1 METTEKIDKYCS
13 LCAEKEYMEPKK
25 CFLSE
30 EALNLIKLGLDVSTS
45 DIEFQG
51 QPNWSV
57 NRILK
62 LFPNIK
68 LEFGIKITC
77 YAYGD
82 EGELI
87 VKETSEFQQDAL
99 YRVVCYILKN
109 YGNN

>member
-1 METTEKIDKYCS
+1 MEN
-13 LCAEKEYMEPKK
+13 EPKK
-25 CFLSE
+25 CFLPE

-57 NRILK
+57 DRILE
-62 LFPNIK
+62 LFPNIT
-68 LEFGIKITC
+68 LRFDIKITC

-87 VKETSEFQQDAL
+87 VKKTGECPQDAL
-99 YRVVCYILKN
+99 YHVVCYMLKN

>member
-1 METTEKIDKYCS
+1 MTTIKEIDKYCS

-25 CFLSE
+25 CFLPE

-62 LFPNIK
+62 LFPNIT
-68 LEFGIKITC
+68 LRFDIRITC

-87 VKETSEFQQDAL
+87 VKETGECEQDAL
-99 YRVVCYILKN
+99 YRVLCYILKN

>member
-1 METTEKIDKYCS
+1 MAIIKEIDKYCS
-13 LCAEKEYMEPKK
+13 LYAENEYLEPKK
-25 CFLSE
+25 CFLPE
-30 EALNLIKLGLDVSTS
+30 EALNLIKLGLDASTS

-57 NRILK
+57 DRILE
-62 LFPNIK
+62 LFPNIT
-68 LEFGIKITC
+68 LEFGIKTTC

-87 VKETSEFQQDAL
+87 VKETGECPQDAL
-99 YRVVCYILKN
+99 YHVVCYMLKN